1 MLIGRF
7 IRYHVDPLI
16 CVHCHI
22 DPLNTMLTPDCC
34 YRATPLL
41 LNRQCMHECCV
52 QSPMG
57 SLAVAEYTFSER
69 ASARERVTLRVC
81 VCVCATVWGLTLPI
95 LVLAVSLTWSLTRC
109 PPDGNRHTPKAS
121 DISVAWQ
128 PIYHDVAALSARLA
142 QQTSLHNYMTV
153 IYQIYTWYM
162 TLWYIIYMSYA
173 RYMTNYLSY
182 TCNMTGI
189 WPSICHI
196 PVTWQVYDR

>member
-7 IRYHVDPLI
+7 IRYHVDALI

-95 LVLAVSLTWSLTRC
+95 LVLAVS
-109 PPDGNRHTPKAS
+109 
-121 DISVAWQ
+121 
-128 PIYHDVAALSARLA
+128 
-142 QQTSLHNYMTV
+142 
-153 IYQIYTWYM
+153 
-162 TLWYIIYMSYA
+162 
-173 RYMTNYLSY
+173 
-182 TCNMTGI
+182 
-189 WPSICHI
+189 PS
-196 PVTWQVYDR
+196 PYY

>member
-7 IRYHVDPLI
+7 ILYHVDPLI

-41 LNRQCMHECCV
+41 LNQQCMHECCV

-81 VCVCATVWGLTLPI
+81 VCVCATVWGLTCCLSQLI
-95 LVLAVSLTWSLTRC
+95 AHLL
-109 PPDGNRHTPKAS
+109 PPDGNRHTPKAA

-128 PIYHDVAALSARLA
+128 PIYVAVLSTRLA

-153 IYQIYTWYM
+153 IYQVYTWYM
-162 TLWYIIYMSYA
+162 TLWYI
-173 RYMTNYLSY
+173 
-182 TCNMTGI
+182 
-189 WPSICHI
+189 
-196 PVTWQVYDR
+196 PVI

>member
-81 VCVCATVWGLTLPI
+81 VCVCATVWG
-95 LVLAVSLTWSLTRC
+95 V
-109 PPDGNRHTPKAS
+109 
-121 DISVAWQ
+121 
-128 PIYHDVAALSARLA
+128 
-142 QQTSLHNYMTV
+142 
-153 IYQIYTWYM
+153 
-162 TLWYIIYMSYA
+162 
-173 RYMTNYLSY
+173 
-182 TCNMTGI
+182 TG
-189 WPSICHI
+189 
-196 PVTWQVYDR
+196 D

>member
-69 ASARERVTLRVC
+69 ASARERVTLRVT
-81 VCVCATVWGLTLPI
+81 VCVCATVWGLTMPI

-109 PPDGNRHTPKAS
+109 PPDGNRHTPKA
-121 DISVAWQ
+121 
-128 PIYHDVAALSARLA
+128 ALLGSPYMW
-142 QQTSLHNYMTV
+142 LHCLHGWHSKLLCITIWVNNMTV
-153 IYQIYTWYM
+153 IYQVYTWYM
-162 TLWYIIYMSYA
+162 TLW
-173 RYMTNYLSY
+173 
-182 TCNMTGI
+182 
-189 WPSICHI
+189 HI
-196 PVTWQVYDR
+196 PVIWQVYDQLLVIYLSYDRYMTIY